1 MHRDSLSDLIL
12 ISMKQQHKIRNYL
25 ENINIVLQQ
34 KQREISGTIDDNVQW
49 RRKLLRLQTF
59 HRCKLLQQNFY

>member
-34 KQREISGTIDDNVQW
+34 KQREIGGTIDDNVQ
-49 RRKLLRLQTF
+49 
-59 HRCKLLQQNFY
+59 